1 MRLIKTLLPAITLF
15 IIGCELYD
23 NTELNPRDLD
33 SNYTP
38 GLVFD
43 PSTNSTSIGAAAEFD
58 VFVVAAE
65 NISGIHAQ
73 IAYDANRLT
82 VTNVSTGD
90 FFTDSV
96 QTGTSSFFVYDD
108 DPSAGILDIN
118 YFYMGNEVTKTGTG
132 KVATILF
139 NTKQS
144 FVESILEITDNS
156 ELVDQDDVEV
166 QILTFGS
173 ATVSSN

>member
-1 MRLIKTLLPAITLF
+1 LIKILLPTIALF

-23 NTELNPRDLD
+23 NSELNPRDLD

-73 IAYDANRLT
+73 IAGRRFLKH
-82 VTNVSTGD
+82 VSERIA
-90 FFTDSV
+90 
-96 QTGTSSFFVYDD
+96 
-108 DPSAGILDIN
+108 AGVLGIR
-118 YFYMGNEVTKTGTG
+118 
-132 KVATILF
+132 A
-139 NTKQS
+139 
-144 FVESILEITDNS
+144 
-156 ELVDQDDVEV
+156 
-166 QILTFGS
+166 
-173 ATVSSN
+173 